1 VAGGEASRGQPAYE
15 ASAVLAERL
24 VTTVVH
30 FPGDHGRFGTHPAA
44 FAETLHKVLRGA

>member
-1 VAGGEASRGQPAYE
+1 VAGGEASRRQPAYE

-30 FPGDHGRFGTHPAA
+30 FPGDHGGFGTHPAA